1 MYYFYNL
8 FFDIMKKLH
17 VILLLILVLALW
29 ILWWIY
35 IGKSSKTNWI
45 SKQKI
50 FENDLKCQ
58 EKLDAY
64 RDDLKS
70 RWYTDI
76 FVFYSPI
83 ENSCLWTF
91 KTYNLYDNNV
101 IYNSYSYNI
110 EDLSN
115 SQKYATFGIDNYYS
129 WNDVIGLKIVIDKFT
144 GKDCEDIDYR
154 AYERSEEDK
163 EYYKNTSRCKFDNI
177 EEAYQKELE
186 YLKWN

>member
-45 SKQKI
+45 SKQEI

-64 RDDLKS
+64 RDDL
-70 RWYTDI
+70 RADWYTDI

-91 KTYNLYDNNV
+91 QGWNNFD
-101 IYNSYSYNI
+101 NSYQYTI
-110 EDLSN
+110 EKLSDLN
-115 SQKYATFGIDNYYS
+115 KYAFFYTSSYYS
-129 WNDVIGLKIVIDKFT
+129 GDTLVKLNTITDKFT
-144 GKDCEDIDYR
+144 NNNCSDVSSNK
-154 AYERSEEDK
+154 
-163 EYYKNTSRCKFDNI
+163 CKFSDI
-177 EEAYQKELE
+177 KEVFDKELE